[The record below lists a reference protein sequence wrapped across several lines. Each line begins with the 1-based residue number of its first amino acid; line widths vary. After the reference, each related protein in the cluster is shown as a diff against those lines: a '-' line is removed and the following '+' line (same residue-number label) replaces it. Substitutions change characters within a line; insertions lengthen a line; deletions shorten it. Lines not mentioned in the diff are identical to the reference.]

1 MLSIA
6 TSLLVA
12 FMAGPS
18 HLQIQPETKRHLALA
33 PLGPMAV
40 TVPLKRPGD
49 RLYAEYR
56 AIDPDG
62 NNFDISV
69 NGYDSLRP
77 DRDGSKTVKAATP

>member
-1 MLSIA
+1 MD
-6 TSLLVA
+6 
-12 FMAGPS
+12 GKPS
-18 HLQIQPETKRHLALA
+18 GFNHFGFEVEDNDEIVERFKDKGYRA
-33 PLGPMAV
+33 
-40 TVPLKRPGD
+40 PLKRPGD